1 MAAIKAFQAVYYN
14 PEKIKNFNE
23 VMCPP
28 YDVISKEQ
36 QDEYYKTS
44 PYNFIRLELPKES
57 SKDNARENRYTRAH
71 KTFEDWLSKGVLV
84 KDDTPAIY
92 YYKQEYKIRGQ
103 KHSRLGFISL
113 MKMGDD
119 AGVKIYPHENTHASA
134 KTDRLTLWKSLKAAL
149 SCIFV
154 CFSDKQKKVET
165 IFVKEVSTKKP
176 LIDVVDHDKVR
187 HMLWRMDNPEHIAT
201 IENVLDGQQLFIAD
215 GHHRFEVAQEYRRQQ
230 MKSRT
235 RITGNEPFNYV
246 MTYFTNMESPDLQ
259 IFPMHRIVKQFP
271 TQLDFLEEYFRI
283 DKIKNKEDLLIL
295 LAKAGQ
301 NEHAFGLYDR
311 TGIRL
316 LRLKNKSLIDKLV
329 QGSTKEYRNLDASI
343 LKSLVFDRVGVASE
357 DILYT
362 KDMEHATSMVDE
374 KMADAAFIMNAVQ
387 IKQLR
392 AIALTGERMPP
403 KTTYFYPKVLSGLTI
418 HKMG

>member
-14 PEKIKNFNE
+14 PEKIKNFDE
-23 VMCPP
+23 VVCPP

-36 QDEYYKTS
+36 QEGYYKVS
-44 PYNFIRLELPKES
+44 PYNFIRLELPKENP
-57 SKDNARENRYTRAH
+57 KDNSRENRYTRAH
-71 KTFEDWLSKGVLV
+71 KVFEDWLKKGVLIE
-84 KDDTPAIY
+84 DDKPAIY

-119 AGVKIYPHENTHASA
+119 STKIYPHEKTHAAA
-134 KTDRLTLWKSLKAAL
+134 KTDRLTLWSSLKAAL

-154 CFSDKQKKVET
+154 CFSDRQKKVET
-165 IFVKEVSTKKP
+165 IFVKEVSTTKP

-187 HMLWRMDNPEHIAT
+187 HMLWRMDNPEHIAS
-201 IENVLDGQQLFIAD
+201 IEGVLEGQQLFIAD
-215 GHHRFEVAQEYRRQQ
+215 GHHRFEVAQEYRRLR
-230 MKSRT
+230 MKGRT
-235 RITGNEPFNYV
+235 RTTGSEPFNYV
-246 MTYFTNMESPDLQ
+246 MTYFTNMDSPDLQ

-283 DKIKNKEDLLIL
+283 DKVKNKSDLLIL

-301 NEHAFGLYDR
+301 NEHAFGLYDA

-316 LRLKNKSLIDKLV
+316 LRLKSKSLIDKLV
-329 QGSTKEYRNLDASI
+329 QGGSKEYRNLDASI

-362 KDMEHATSMVDE
+362 KDLEDATSMVDDRQ
-374 KMADAAFIMNAVQ
+374 ADAAFIMNAVQ

-392 AIALTGERMPP
+392 SIALTGERMPP
-403 KTTYFYPKVLSGLTI
+403 KTTYFFPKVLSGLTI

>member
-14 PEKIKNFNE
+14 PEKIKNFDE

-28 YDVISKEQ
+28 YDVISKQQ

-44 PYNFIRLELPKES
+44 PYNFVRLELPKENA
-57 SKDNARENRYTRAH
+57 KDNAKENRYTRAN
-71 KTFEDWLSKGVLV
+71 KTFEDWLAKGVLI
-84 KDDTPAIY
+84 KDETPAIY

-103 KHSRLGFISL
+103 RHSRLGFISL
-113 MKMGDD
+113 MKMGED
-119 AGVKIYPHENTHASA
+119 AGTKIYPHENTHASA
-134 KTDRLTLWKSLKAAL
+134 KTDRLTLWRSLKAAL

-165 IFVKEVSTKKP
+165 IFVKEVSTTKP
-176 LIDVVDHDKVR
+176 LIDVTDHDKVR
-187 HMLWRMDNPEHIAT
+187 HRLWRMDNPDHIET
-201 IENVLDGQQLFIAD
+201 IQNVLDGQQLFIAD
-215 GHHRFEVAQEYRRQQ
+215 GHHRFEVAQEYRRIQ
-230 MKSRT
+230 MKGRT
-235 RITGNEPFNYV
+235 RLTGNEPFNYV
-246 MTYFTNMESPDLQ
+246 MTYFTNMDSPDLQ

-301 NEHAFGLYDR
+301 NEHAFGLYDSV
-311 TGIRL
+311 GIRL
-316 LRLKNKSLIDKLV
+316 LRLKNKMLIEKLV
-329 QGSTKEYRNLDASI
+329 QGETKEYRNLDASI

-362 KDMEHATSMVDE
+362 KDMEYATGMVDE
-374 KMADAAFIMNAVQ
+374 KQADAAFIMNAVH

-392 AIALTGERMPP
+392 AIALTGEKMPP

>member
-36 QDEYYKTS
+36 QDEYYKVN
-44 PYNFIRLELPKES
+44 PYNFIRLELPKEN
-57 SKDNARENRYTRAH
+57 SKDNSRENRYTRAH
-71 KTFEDWLSKGVLV
+71 KTFEDWLAKGVLIE
-84 KDDTPAIY
+84 DDKPAIY

-113 MKMGDD
+113 MKMGED
-119 AGVKIYPHENTHASA
+119 AGTKIYPHENTHAAA
-134 KTDRLTLWKSLKAAL
+134 KTDRLTLWTSLKAAL

-165 IFVKEVSTKKP
+165 IFVKEVSTTKP
-176 LIDVVDHDKVR
+176 LIDVTDHDKVR
-187 HMLWRMDNPEHIAT
+187 HMLWRMDNPDHIAT

-215 GHHRFEVAQEYRRQQ
+215 GHHRFEVAQEYRRLR

-235 RITGNEPFNYV
+235 RVTGSEPFNYV
-246 MTYFTNMESPDLQ
+246 MTYFTNMDSPDLQ

-283 DKIKNKEDLLIL
+283 DRIKNKEDLLIL

-311 TGIRL
+311 MGIRL
-316 LRLKNKSLIDKLV
+316 LRLKNKALIDKLV
-329 QGSTKEYRNLDASI
+329 QGATKEYRNLDASI

-362 KDMEHATSMVDE
+362 KDLEHATGMVDD
-374 KMADAAFIMNAVQ
+374 KQADASFIMNAVQ